1 MAYIDTNRPIPAI
14 FADLVNQFTALLR
27 KEGQLACAEM
37 SGKIGKIGT
46 ALGLVVGGAVLLI
59 PALVILLLAAVAGLA
74 AEGLRLVGPV

>member
-1 MAYIDTNRPIPAI
+1 MAYSDTNRLIPAI

-27 KEGQLACAEM
+27 KEGQLARAEM